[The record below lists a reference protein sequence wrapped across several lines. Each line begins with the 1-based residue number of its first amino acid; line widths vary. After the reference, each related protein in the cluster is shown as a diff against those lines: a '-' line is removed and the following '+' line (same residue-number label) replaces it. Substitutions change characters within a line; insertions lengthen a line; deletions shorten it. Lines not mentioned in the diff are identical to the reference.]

1 MTLFVFAK
9 LPNDKAAPLQQELNL
24 LNVRFV
30 VAGVGV
36 CGGSPSR
43 CVCKQG
49 EFDDFEPK
57 WFASVGSTVLT
68 AMAIQVVAPHIA
80 PLLQRFVLVPLKR
93 RFGKKK
99 QVTQVGKGSRGCFV
113 DTIRHSLVRSC
124 ATQNKLN
131 LLFEGPE
138 FNIAQRMPRILNAML
153 VTMFYAYVA
162 LRTCGVCRAVLRL
175 TPRSPLRPFS
185 FSAGMPLLLP
195 IAALNFFIT
204 FWVDKAHCT
213 ILGATLSTHTQKALT
228 CVFGFCA
235 LCRSYW
241 QC

>member
-1 MTLFVFAK
+1 MCVSLW
-9 LPNDKAAPLQQELNL
+9 
-24 LNVRFV
+24 
-30 VAGVGV
+30 AGVGV

-43 CVCKQG
+43 CVCNKQG

-99 QVTQVGKGSRGCFV
+99 QVTQVGEGSGGCCV
-113 DTIRHSLVRSC
+113 GTIRHSLVRSC

-162 LRTCGVCRAVLRL
+162 LSTCGVCRAVLLL
-175 TPRSPLRPFS
+175 TPRPRPPSAPFFQCWHAAVAAHCRAQLFHHLLGGQGPLYDIGGSPLH
-185 FSAGMPLLLP
+185 
-195 IAALNFFIT
+195 T
-204 FWVDKAHCT
+204 HVE
-213 ILGATLSTHTQKALT
+213 GADL
-228 CVFGFCA
+228 CVWFCA
-235 LCRSYW
+235 LCRLYW